1 MHGLYKEFRH
11 QPHSAAVARKKL
23 TRPRQGG
30 GSTRGFL
37 MPVARQLVQDEFLSE
52 GARQDHAEPFTAE
65 LPSGVNGMES
75 DARHTRE
82 DVRERLAEELETE
95 IIPRLLL
102 AHGNVAKAVFSEE
115 TLAVI
120 DKSVQARELSRIAIG
135 GDASAV
141 ISHIEKLVRSGT
153 RLETV
158 LTDVMAGAA
167 RHMGRQ
173 WESDELDF
181 VQVTI
186 GVSNLQQAFRHL
198 LIEHPTAFS
207 NGSSTGHSA
216 LFVAAADEQHTFGL
230 LILEETFR
238 CRGWNVRSSI
248 EFDYAQLLEVATN
261 EPIDLVGFSLS
272 CESRLDQLAEQ
283 INTLRSASLSPDLVI
298 IVGGNVFLDNPG
310 LWKKI
315 GADGSAPDAIE
326 ALLVGDKLVRARQL
340 AQKSSA

>member
-1 MHGLYKEFRH
+1 M
-11 QPHSAAVARKKL
+11 
-23 TRPRQGG
+23 
-30 GSTRGFL
+30 
-37 MPVARQLVQDEFLSE
+37 D
-52 GARQDHAEPFTAE
+52 
-65 LPSGVNGMES
+65 S

-102 AHGNVAKAVFSEE
+102 AHGNVPKVVFAEE
-115 TLAVI
+115 TLVALE
-120 DKSVQARELSRIAIG
+120 KSVQARELARIAVA
-135 GDASAV
+135 GDAKAV
-141 ISHIEKLVRSGT
+141 IDQINKLVLGGEQ
-153 RLETV
+153 LETV
-158 LTDVMAGAA
+158 LTSVMAGAA
-167 RHMGRQ
+167 RRMGRQ

-186 GVSNLQQAFRHL
+186 GVSNLQQAFRNL
-198 LIEHPTAFS
+198 LIEHPTAFA

-216 LFVAAADEQHTFGL
+216 LFISAAEEQHTFGI

-248 EFDYAQLLEVATN
+248 EFDFTQLVEVATH

-283 INTLRSASLSPDLVI
+283 MNTLRSASLSPDLVI

-310 LWKKI
+310 LWKRI

-326 ALLVGDKLVRARQL
+326 ALLVGEKLVRARQL
-340 AQKSSA
+340 VQRSST

>member
-1 MHGLYKEFRH
+1 M
-11 QPHSAAVARKKL
+11 
-23 TRPRQGG
+23 
-30 GSTRGFL
+30 
-37 MPVARQLVQDEFLSE
+37 D
-52 GARQDHAEPFTAE
+52 
-65 LPSGVNGMES
+65 S

-102 AHGNVAKAVFSEE
+102 AHGNVPKVVFAEE
-115 TLAVI
+115 TLVALE
-120 DKSVQARELSRIAIG
+120 KSVQARELARIAVA
-135 GDASAV
+135 GDAKAV
-141 ISHIEKLVRSGT
+141 IDQINKLVLGGEQ
-153 RLETV
+153 LETV
-158 LTDVMAGAA
+158 LTNVMAGAA
-167 RHMGRQ
+167 RRMGRQ

-186 GVSNLQQAFRHL
+186 GVSNLQQAFRNL
-198 LIEHPTAFS
+198 LIEHPTAFA

-216 LFVAAADEQHTFGL
+216 LFISAAEEQHTFGI

-248 EFDYAQLLEVATN
+248 EFDFTQLVEVATH

-272 CESRLDQLAEQ
+272 CESRLDQLADQ
-283 INTLRSASLSPDLVI
+283 MNTLRSASLSPDLVI

-310 LWKKI
+310 LWKRI

-326 ALLVGDKLVRARQL
+326 ALLVGEKLVRARQL
-340 AQKSSA
+340 AQQSST